1 MGEPLAQDGCMN
13 TPISQPRST
22 PQFYLQ
28 SMLAFAVS
36 TLGVLTGIVYLP
48 VDLWVRAFLGMS
60 VLFVITSTFTLAKC
74 VRDRQEDVAAA
85 EQAQFYQQMP
95 IWQGEPVQP
104 RG

>member
-1 MGEPLAQDGCMN
+1 MGCMN
-13 TPISQPRST
+13 ASISQPRST

-28 SMLAFAVS
+28 SIIAFAIS
-36 TLGVLTGIVYLP
+36 TLGSCVGIAYLP

-74 VRDRQEDVAAA
+74 VRDRQEDALAA

-95 IWQGEPVQP
+95 IWQGEPAQQ
-104 RG
+104 RA